1 MRGFLQRHPPL
12 AATAFLAGVAFLA
25 GAAGASPRTQSP
37 VQPTG
42 SGPPEETAMA
52 VPRLALGGGG
62 RDDAVALPHPLDAG
76 VAARLRRI
84 FALQRGGDMPAAI
97 AETGRLGD
105 TTLLGDILAER
116 YLAADLPGP
125 ARPSAAQLRGWLR
138 DFSDLPDAPAIYR
151 LLAGTSPR
159 GTHLPL
165 PPDSLTLGGES
176 PAAPLPEEADPADRA
191 FVRNPLLDRTVQE
204 RLAPGGAGAGSALH
218 LVTATRHLDPLYAAQ
233 LRAEIALRLFT
244 DGDTGQALAIGRAAF
259 SGSRGRIGL
268 AGYVAGLAAWRGGR
282 PREALPLFEAAS
294 RAGLT
299 PASVRAGAAFWAARA
314 HAQVGDAAAY
324 RPWLE
329 RAAAAPRTFYGLL
342 ATRLLRPRSGWD
354 QRSEQPLHLASLTGR
369 PDGFDDAA
377 GDEAGRATLSEIDVD
392 ALAATAAGR
401 RVFALLQIGETGRA
415 EASLRRLW
423 PRVQTD
429 IALCRSI
436 RLVAD
441 AAGLA
446 TLSDQLAGI
455 LQSRG
460 GLPRDEARFPVP
472 RLSPRHGFTVDPAL
486 VYALTRL
493 ESNFDPEAVSGAG
506 ARGLMQLLPATA
518 GFVLGQPARFAGD
531 AVALHDPGL
540 NLQLGQ
546 LYLAALAGRP
556 GIDGDLVR
564 LLAAYNAG
572 PTAVAGWGAGEH
584 DPLLFIESL
593 PTDETRDYVR
603 RALTYLWIYADRL
616 HLPSPSL
623 DALAAGRWPRFVDEA
638 GLRGRPLH

>member
-12 AATAFLAGVAFLA
+12 AATAFLAGAALLA

-42 SGPPEETAMA
+42 SGPPEETAMS

-151 LLAGTSPR
+151 LLVSTSPR

-218 LVTATRHLDPLYAAQ
+218 LVAATRHLDPLYATQ

-244 DGDTGQALAIGRAAF
+244 DGDSGQALAIGRAAF
-259 SGSRGRIGL
+259 TGSHGRIGL

-299 PASVRAGAAFWAARA
+299 PASVRAGRRLLGGARA
-314 HAQVGDAAAY
+314 RRRSATPPPTGPGSSAPPRRRARSMGCW
-324 RPWLE
+324 RPGCGGRD
-329 RAAAAPRTFYGLL
+329 RAG
-342 ATRLLRPRSGWD
+342 
-354 QRSEQPLHLASLTGR
+354 AS
-369 PDGFDDAA
+369 
-377 GDEAGRATLSEIDVD
+377 
-392 ALAATAAGR
+392 
-401 RVFALLQIGETGRA
+401 
-415 EASLRRLW
+415 
-423 PRVQTD
+423 
-429 IALCRSI
+429 
-436 RLVAD
+436 
-441 AAGLA
+441 
-446 TLSDQLAGI
+446 
-455 LQSRG
+455 
-460 GLPRDEARFPVP
+460 PRDSRF
-472 RLSPRHGFTVDPAL
+472 TWPA
-486 VYALTRL
+486 
-493 ESNFDPEAVSGAG
+493 
-506 ARGLMQLLPATA
+506 
-518 GFVLGQPARFAGD
+518 
-531 AVALHDPGL
+531 
-540 NLQLGQ
+540 
-546 LYLAALAGRP
+546 
-556 GIDGDLVR
+556 
-564 LLAAYNAG
+564 
-572 PTAVAGWGAGEH
+572 
-584 DPLLFIESL
+584 
-593 PTDETRDYVR
+593 
-603 RALTYLWIYADRL
+603 
-616 HLPSPSL
+616 
-623 DALAAGRWPRFVDEA
+623 
-638 GLRGRPLH
+638 